1 MGRCVVPHP
10 PSPGGGVPEG
20 SGEGPGEM
28 EGAKRLPFQTQFRG
42 TDCVLYALQAGH
54 GRPGKRGRQ
63 GKVYRGTIW
72 NFNENKRF
80 QVEDVGLLI
89 SHPQQDVITNASNAR
104 LSM

>member
-1 MGRCVVPHP
+1 
-10 PSPGGGVPEG
+10 
-20 SGEGPGEM
+20 M
-28 EGAKRLPFQTQFRG
+28 EGRRGSPFQTQFRG

-63 GKVYRGTIW
+63 GKAYRGTIR

-89 SHPQQDVITNASNAR
+89 SHPQQNVLTNASNAR